1 LGFHRLYIASGGL
14 GDEMAFQPLTVQD
27 RIVLHL
33 MDYQNFSDKYEV
45 PAQVTQRGIGEAIE
59 IAWSNVPRAM
69 KKLVTDGIVEEKSAR
84 IKGDKRKKKA
94 YFLTHKGY
102 SQALG
107 LKQDLAARPLVMVD
121 GETRREILVGDLAKE
136 TGLSFSFLSFVMK
149 VAPEG
154 TFDVARAKAVGATPA
169 GIVESVEGA
178 PVVRAFVGRDAELSA
193 LLNVISQNQV
203 AVVWGVA
210 GVGKSTLAAKSVEP
224 LRGKRSIF
232 YTRLRTWSTLGG
244 VLMPFARFL
253 GKLRRTKLLHYLS
266 STKQPQVGDL
276 PSILKEDFEAID
288 AVLYFDDLQDA
299 PQDLQHFLRLVV
311 DLKPES
317 PNLAVVLV
325 SRPLPHIIDRRE
337 VAVTKRVV
345 ELKLEGLD
353 KAAARLLVRPE
364 IIASPEHFEEV
375 YKRTGGVPLL
385 LELAQPT
392 SRPAYTSDAAAF
404 VQNEILKR
412 LSPGAHDMVSLAS
425 VHRTTVKRDALFVL
439 PNAKAEH
446 LDELVKHDL
455 LQERPDGR
463 FDIHDLV
470 REFVY
475 AKLTPQQLMAFHT
488 GAADFLATSE
498 DPRDVLERIHHL
510 DRAGQTDAAARA
522 AVAEGWRLITSGLYR
537 ELLGT
542 VENLSGKGLDATG
555 VMALDEL
562 KSDLYAK
569 LEEWEPAFDHAK
581 AALDRALELNRNED
595 AGRLFGK
602 VAWLEAQRG
611 FTDGAIAHFNEAIKL
626 LGAAGTAGAND
637 LAHAH
642 LNLGIALMRHD
653 DVAAAL
659 KQLEKAGEIGRSQGK
674 PLLVA
679 ESALLI
685 AKALAERGDLEG
697 AKRHTNDALGHLE
710 GSEGTER
717 SRAEALQ
724 LLGELALKE
733 KNFDEAIT
741 HLEDAFEICEELE
754 ILDLAVKLTQQLV
767 EAYTALGDRENAD
780 FYARKAQHWAP
791 TM

>member
-1 LGFHRLYIASGGL
+1 
-14 GDEMAFQPLTVQD
+14 MAFQPLTVQD

-45 PAQVTQRGIGEAIE
+45 PSQVTQRGIGEAIE

-69 KKLVTDGIVEEKSAR
+69 KKLVTDGLVEEKSAR

-102 SQALG
+102 AQALA
-107 LKQDLAARPLVMVD
+107 LKQDLAGRALVMVD
-121 GETRREILVGDLAKE
+121 GDAHKEVNVGDLAKE
-136 TGLSFSFLSFVMK
+136 SGLSFSFLSFVMK
-149 VAPEG
+149 ISQEG

-169 GIVESVEGA
+169 GIVESVDGA
-178 PVVRAFVGRDAELSA
+178 PAVRSFVGRDGELSS
-193 LLNVISQNQV
+193 LLAVIGQGQV

-210 GVGKSTLAAKSVEP
+210 GVGKSTLAAKSLEP

-244 VLMPFARFL
+244 VLLPFARFL
-253 GKLRRTKLLHYLS
+253 GKLRRTKLLHYIS
-266 STKQPQVGDL
+266 STKQPAVGDL
-276 PSILKEDFEAID
+276 GSILKEDFDGID
-288 AVLYFDDLQDA
+288 AAVYFDDLQDA
-299 PQDLQHFLRLVV
+299 PHDLQHFVRLLVEMKADV
-311 DLKPES
+311 
-317 PNLAVVLV
+317 PNLAIVLI

-345 ELKLEGLD
+345 EIKLEGLD

-364 IIASPEHFEEV
+364 IIASADEFEEV

-385 LELAQPT
+385 LELAQPMT
-392 SRPAYTSDAAAF
+392 RPAYTSDAAAF

-412 LSPGAHDMVSLAS
+412 LSPGAHDMVCLAS
-425 VHRTTVKRDALFVL
+425 VYRTTVKRDALYAA
-439 PNAKAEH
+439 PGARPEH
-446 LDELVKHDL
+446 LDELVKYDL

-463 FDIHDLV
+463 YDIHDLV

-475 AKLTPQQLMAFHT
+475 AKLTPQQLMAYHT
-488 GAADFLATSE
+488 SAAEFVASSE
-498 DPRDVLERIHHL
+498 DPREVLERIHHL

-522 AVAEGWRLITSGLYR
+522 AVSEGWRLITSGLYR
-537 ELLGT
+537 ELLAT

-581 AALDRALELNRNED
+581 AALDRAIELNRTHD
-595 AGRLFGK
+595 AGRLYGK

-611 FTDGAIAHFNEAIKL
+611 FNDGAIAHFNEAINL
-626 LGAAGTAGAND
+626 LGAAGSTGAND

-642 LNLGIALMRHD
+642 LNLGIAMMRLNDAPGAMAH
-653 DVAAAL
+653 L
-659 KQLEKAGEIGRSQGK
+659 KTAGEIGAANGK
-674 PLLVA
+674 ALLVA
-679 ESALLI
+679 ESSLLM
-685 AKALAERGDLEG
+685 AKAYAESGDLDS
-697 AKRHTNDALGHLE
+697 ARQRTNQALSHLE
-710 GSEGTER
+710 GGEGTER
-717 SRAEALQ
+717 SRAEALL

-733 KNFDEAIT
+733 KNFDEAIA
-741 HLEDAFEICEELE
+741 HLEESLEICEELE
-754 ILDLAVKLTQQLV
+754 ILDLVAKLTQQLV
-767 EAYTALGDRENAD
+767 EAYTATGDQENAEY
-780 FYARKAQHWAP
+780 YAKKAKQWAP